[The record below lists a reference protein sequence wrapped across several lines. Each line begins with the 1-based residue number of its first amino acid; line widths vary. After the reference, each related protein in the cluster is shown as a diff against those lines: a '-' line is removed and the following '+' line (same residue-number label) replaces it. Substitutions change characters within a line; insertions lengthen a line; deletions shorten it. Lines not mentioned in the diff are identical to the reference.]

1 MSCERSVAFAQASQP
16 PVVPAG
22 VWQDATVRRAL
33 LCGDF
38 GQASR
43 RVRVLVGLRQDD
55 LAALTGLTQSFLSML
70 ESGARRLVS
79 IDRIGGFLDGL
90 GVPAELRITGNA
102 QAPAPT
108 GSESHASSCD
118 TPGDLRELASQA
130 ATQSLRFADRFS
142 TSNVSDDDLED
153 LTYALADVATAYVHA
168 PLHPLLHDLLATRD
182 RVFALLDGHQA
193 PHQTRELFLLAGTSC
208 LLLAH
213 ASQNLGDEKAA
224 MAQIR
229 AAWTCA
235 ERADHHGLRAWS
247 KGTAALIAEWS
258 PRRQAALTYTREAL
272 RHAPRGESRIRI
284 AAIQARAA
292 ARIGD
297 RPRALAAL
305 DILRTAREQP
315 AEPEGLGRFGG
326 LLTFP
331 EAKQEYYI
339 GGTYT
344 LLGEHALAEQH
355 ATAALT
361 LYENGPREDRSY
373 GDEALARLDITT
385 ARLAAGELEGAGEQ
399 LHRLFQ
405 LPPELRIRQL
415 GTAMHRISGLL
426 QQPQLAGN
434 RFARELAHAAR
445 DYQAIDT
452 TTKVLPQ

>member
-1 MSCERSVAFAQASQP
+1 M
-16 PVVPAG
+16 
-22 VWQDATVRRAL
+22 VWQDAILRRAL

-43 RVRVLVGLRQDD
+43 RIRALAGLRQDD
-55 LAALTGLTQSFLSML
+55 LATITGLTQSFLSML
-70 ESGARRLVS
+70 ESGARRLAS
-79 IDRIGGFLDGL
+79 IDRISGFLDGL
-90 GVPAELRITGNA
+90 GVPAELRITGNT
-102 QAPAPT
+102 QAPALT
-108 GSESHASSCD
+108 DAESPATSD
-118 TPGDLRELASQA
+118 MLGDLRELASQA

-142 TSNVSDDDLED
+142 TSNVTDDDIED
-153 LTYALADVATAYVHA
+153 LTYALADIATAYVHA
-168 PLHPLLHDLLATRD
+168 PLHPLLHDLLGTRD

-361 LYENGPREDRSY
+361 LYENGAREDRSY

-385 ARLAAGELEGAGEQ
+385 ARLAAGELEGAGDQ
-399 LHRLFQ
+399 LHYLFQ

-434 RFARELAHAAR
+434 HLARELAQAAR

-452 TTKVLPQ
+452 TTKVLQQ